1 MGFIYF
7 IWNRKVDFKSIVNLF
22 LEKEPYFKV
31 RKDESMIIHKFD
43 FEFKKGNILRDY
55 IKIEYMQ
62 ASDQEDLKYWYEE
75 KYFNKIGI
83 DISKSDLMMVDYYGF
98 KVVDKFLTRLLE
110 ALVLENDVSSI
121 YFGEE
126 FMNLIIPV
134 DELLDRYMNS
144 MTFGSWRKEQG

>member
-7 IWNRKVDFKSIVNLF
+7 IWNRKIDFKSIVDLS

-31 RKDESMIIHKFD
+31 RKDASTIIHKSD

-55 IKIEYMQ
+55 IKIEYIQ

-110 ALVLENDVSSI
+110 ALVLENDVSRI

-126 FMNLIIPV
+126 FMDLIIPV

-144 MTFGSWRKEQG
+144 MTFGSWRKE